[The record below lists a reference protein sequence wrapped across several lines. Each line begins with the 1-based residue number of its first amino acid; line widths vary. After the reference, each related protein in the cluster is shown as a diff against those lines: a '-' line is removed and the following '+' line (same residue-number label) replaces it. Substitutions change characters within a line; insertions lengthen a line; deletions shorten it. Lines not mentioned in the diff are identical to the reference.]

1 MKISEGDYYDLIT
14 YIAGLFGIKKLP
26 EVSID
31 KYRIKYGKASIVKSA
46 DTGEVIHID
55 RFPEKHERDRIK
67 SLSLE
72 VSGITPG
79 NKMSVDINWDY
90 VEFRLQEIIRDTG
103 MQMKALN
110 VLFPQTENNGVCI
123 MPGSGIEPEASGFLS
138 FKITYESGALPTE
151 PPRP

>member
-14 YIAGLFGIKKLP
+14 YMAGLFGIKKLP

-46 DTGEVIHID
+46 DTGEVEHIK

-79 NKMSVDINWDY
+79 NKMNVDINWDF
-90 VEFRLQEIIRDTG
+90 VEFTPETNIRD
-103 MQMKALN
+103 AREFLE
-110 VLFPQTENNGVCI
+110 VLDRSTFRY
-123 MPGSGIEPEASGFLS
+123 F
-138 FKITYESGALPTE
+138 
-151 PPRP
+151 